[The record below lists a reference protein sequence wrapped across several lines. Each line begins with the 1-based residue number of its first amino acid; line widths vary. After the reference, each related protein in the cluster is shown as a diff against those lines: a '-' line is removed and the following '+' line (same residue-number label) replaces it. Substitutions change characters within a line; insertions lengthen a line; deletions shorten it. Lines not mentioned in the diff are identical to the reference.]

1 MRFAADKLVYVDF
14 NDIIFEDLYIGKD
27 DKSKSRLF
35 IKFKIIVVTLR
46 QQLIKLNDLIR
57 VVFVKTPKRY
67 FKEMLNTL
75 NQTFIDGVLR
85 YLMLLSSVGH

>member
-27 DKSKSRLF
+27 DKSKSCSF
-35 IKFKIIVVTLR
+35 IWFKIIVVTLR

>member
-75 NQTFIDGVLR
+75 N
-85 YLMLLSSVGH
+85 